1 MARGKIFFVI
11 ITSLLILF
19 FISQIFD
26 VNTRLISSNFKPNPL
41 TKIVM
46 NSLKDS
52 QGTYAVV
59 IKNFKNGQE
68 FALNENRVYEPGSL
82 YKLWLMATVY
92 THIKDGRLKEDDILS
107 QNIPTLNQKFAII
120 DPELTEGGITATV
133 SQSLHQM
140 ITISHNY
147 AALLLAEKVG
157 NSQIKVFLNQNGLNA
172 SDIGDPPQTTA
183 SDIALF
189 YEKLYRKELVTPE
202 FSDKMIEILKKQQ
215 LNDGLPRYL
224 PPETIVAHKTGDL
237 GWFKHD
243 AGVVFT
249 QKGDYLIIILS
260 ESDSPTGAQNR
271 IALLSKAVYDYFN
284 KD

>member
-1 MARGKIFFVI
+1 
-11 ITSLLILF
+11 
-19 FISQIFD
+19 
-26 VNTRLISSNFKPNPL
+26 
-41 TKIVM
+41 M